1 MKSISA
7 VFSTPRTAT
16 AAKLALALLG
26 AAAPHACYGSAF
38 SIYEMGVRA
47 AGMGTAFTAVAD
59 DASAI
64 FYNPAGIAFQ
74 SGMRMEMH
82 SIIFSGQFR
91 FRPNDALPG
100 AVIPEK
106 GFSGTIKPH
115 FLPLATMFVTKQMSP
130 KMTLGF
136 GAFTPF
142 GLADNYTN
150 FNDGDPNLTKFTGRF
165 AGTRG
170 GLQAY
175 WLQPTLGYKIT
186 DNLAIGLGPAFVHT
200 HLLLEKSF
208 LNPYDDSLTFGRA
221 AAGTIFPGVDK
232 EQAAQVIARL
242 LPEGRSRLAGTAN
255 SPALTAGVMY
265 KNPVKKFNV
274 GFMYRS
280 AVTSHLKG
288 KASFAFGS
296 QYPLLKYVGAD
307 FLGKSFPNTTMSGTF
322 TTPATYALGFA
333 LTKID
338 KTVISV
344 DVRMQD
350 YKRFKDVPINFGKN
364 TTNDKDS
371 QLPAESRLVFNF
383 NNSWQVAAGAEREIN
398 PLTHVRLGWYYDKN
412 PVPDQSV
419 GPVFPDT
426 DRNSFTMGA
435 SRKRGNK
442 EFSLYYQA
450 MFMRLR
456 TTNVAANLNQGTNGT
471 YDNFVNFA
479 GMSMTFNMEKK
490 PRTSG
495 KK

>member
-1 MKSISA
+1 MKSIPAALSRRGSA
-7 VFSTPRTAT
+7 AV
-16 AAKLALALLG
+16 AKLALAALVI
-26 AAAPHACYGSAF
+26 AAPHACYGSAF

-74 SGMRMEMH
+74 SGTHMQMN
-82 SIIFSGQFR
+82 SIVFSGQFR
-91 FRPNDALPG
+91 FRPSDALPG
-100 AVIPEK
+100 AVIPQK

-115 FLPLATMFVTKQMSP
+115 FLPLATLFATKQISP

-136 GAFTPF
+136 GAYTPF

-175 WLQPTLGYKIT
+175 WFQPTLGYKVT
-186 DNLAIGLGPAFVHT
+186 ENLAIGVGPAFVHS

-208 LNPYDDSLTFGRA
+208 LNPYDDSLTFGRSA
-221 AAGTIFPGVDK
+221 ASTIFPGVDK

-242 LPEGRSRLAGTAN
+242 LPEGRSRLAGTGQN
-255 SPALTAGVMY
+255 LGLTAGVMY
-265 KNPVKKFNV
+265 KNPTKKFNI
-274 GFMYRS
+274 GFTYRS
-280 AVTSHLKG
+280 AVTTHLKG

-296 QYPLLKYVGAD
+296 DYPLLKYVGAD
-307 FLGKSFPNTTMSGTF
+307 FLSKSFPNTTMSGTF

-333 LTKID
+333 ITKLS

-350 YKRFKDVPINFGKN
+350 YKRFKDVPINFGK
-364 TTNDKDS
+364 TTANDKDS
-371 QLPAESRLVFNF
+371 QLPPESRLVFDF
-383 NNSWQVAAGAEREIN
+383 NNSYQVAAGAEREIN
-398 PLTHVRLGWYYDKN
+398 PITHVRIGWYYDKN
-412 PVPDQSV
+412 PVPEKSV
-419 GPVFPDT
+419 GPVFPDA

-435 SRKRGNK
+435 SRKVGNK

-456 TTNVAANLNQGTNGT
+456 TTNVAANLNQGTNGV

-479 GMSMTFNMEKK
+479 GMSMTFDVVKK
-490 PRTSG
+490 IKNG

>member
-1 MKSISA
+1 MKLI
-7 VFSTPRTAT
+7 TPAFLKPVTPPVT
-16 AAKLALALLG
+16 KLALAALLVF
-26 AAAPHACYGSAF
+26 APNACYGSAF

-47 AGMGTAFTAVAD
+47 AGMGTAFTAIAD

-82 SIIFSGQFR
+82 SIVFSGQFR

-115 FLPLATMFVTKQMSP
+115 FLPLATMFMTKQISP

-142 GLADNYTN
+142 GLADNFTN
-150 FNDGDPNLTKFTGRF
+150 FNDGDPNLTKYTGRF

-170 GLQAY
+170 GLQSY
-175 WLQPTLGYKIT
+175 WFQPTLGYKIT
-186 DNLAIGLGPAFVHT
+186 DNLAIGIGPAFVYT

-208 LNPYDDSLTFGRA
+208 LNPYDDALTFGRD
-221 AAGTIFPGVDK
+221 AAGTIFPGLDK

-242 LPEGRSRLAGTAN
+242 LPEGRSRLAGTAK
-255 SPALTAGVMY
+255 SAALTAGVMY
-265 KNPVKKFNV
+265 KNPTKKFNV

-296 QYPLLKYVGAD
+296 NYPLLKYVGAD
-307 FLGKSFPNTTMSGTF
+307 FLDKSFPNTAMSGTF

-333 LTKID
+333 LTKLS
-338 KTVISV
+338 KTTISV
-344 DVRMQD
+344 DLRLQD
-350 YKRFKDVPINFGKN
+350 YKRFKDVPINFGK
-364 TTNDKDS
+364 TTANDKDS
-371 QLPAESRLVFNF
+371 QLPPESRLVFDF
-383 NNSWQVAAGAEREIN
+383 NNSWQIAAGAEREIN
-398 PLTHVRLGWYYDKN
+398 PITHVRIGWYYDKN
-412 PVPDQSV
+412 PVPDKSV

-435 SRKRGNK
+435 SRKVGNK
-442 EFSLYYQA
+442 EFSLFYQA

-456 TTNVAANLNQGTNGT
+456 TTSVAANLNQGTNGT

-479 GMSMTFNMEKK
+479 GISMTFDMNKK
-490 PRTSG
+490 HKTG